1 GNLWQSLE
9 WKRYQ
14 ETLGREV
21 RIYVVEDASK
31 GRGCSIVASALV
43 TIDRT
48 VGGLST
54 LDMPRGPLVGVR
66 YPTSAKAMAGR
77 QVSGVSFTEE
87 CLRTITQDAEQDR
100 CIALF
105 LSPSIELKTE
115 SWKLKASSRHEQ
127 PEATRIIDLTKT
139 EEEILA
145 QMHQKGRY
153 NIKVAQKNGVRV
165 EQSDDVEAFYGLLQ
179 ETAKRDGFQI
189 LPLKAYKAFLER
201 LPGSFLLL
209 AYAPPP
215 LSPLWPPSPCHFP
228 PEGEKGCPSCLK
240 MEYFPSPADG
250 GGDRGG
256 GEPIAGLMGIVWGQ
270 TGIYYYGASDYAQ
283 RALMAPYLLQWEAMR
298 RCRAK
303 GCTTYDLLGITKPP
317 LPSQTMPLSPVPS
330 PTAVGE
336 GRTRW
341 AGISAFKE
349 KFGGTVVTYP
359 PEQQIIL
366 RPVFW
371 RVLQWKRKLLG

>member
-1 GNLWQSLE
+1 MANMRILETPEDFSLYDAWVRGHPHGSLWQSLE

-48 VGGLST
+48 TGGFST
-54 LDMPRGPLVGVR
+54 WDTPRGPLVGVR
-66 YPTSAKAMAGR
+66 C
-77 QVSGVSFTEE
+77 QVSGVSFAEE
-87 CLRTITQDAEQDR
+87 CLCTITQDAEQDR

-127 PEATRIIDLTKT
+127 PEATRIINLTKT
-139 EEEILA
+139 KDEILA
-145 QMHQKGRY
+145 QMHPKGRY
-153 NIKVAQKNGVRV
+153 NIKVAHKNGVRV
-165 EQSDDVEAFYGLLQ
+165 EQSDDVEGFYSLLQ
-179 ETAKRDGFQI
+179 ETAGRDGFRI

-209 AYAPPP
+209 AYSPPP
-215 LSPLWPPSPCHFP
+215 LSPLWPPSPCPFP

-270 TGIYYYGASDYAQ
+270 TGIYYYGASDYAS
-283 RALMAPYLLQWEAMR
+283 RSLMAPYLLQWEAMR

-303 GCTTYDLLGITKPP
+303 GCTRYDLLGITKPP

-330 PTAVGE
+330 
-336 GRTRW
+336 
-341 AGISAFKE
+341 
-349 KFGGTVVTYP
+349 
-359 PEQQIIL
+359 
-366 RPVFW
+366 
-371 RVLQWKRKLLG
+371 